1 MMENSN
7 ETLQDSQAMM
17 DRLVEGFEVL
27 QQEYQRIWFKSQVLE
42 RNLKMARMKVRAT
55 SLLNPLP

>member
-1 MMENSN
+1 MMAISN
-7 ETLQDSQAMM
+7 ETQQDSQAMM
-17 DRLVEGFEVL
+17 DRLIEGFEVL